1 MADKAPALTFF
12 QKKPIQCPVCGT
24 EFYREELHTGRG
36 RLIAGKLTHELHRL
50 YEPSQKFGEVN
61 PLIYPVS
68 VCPSCYY
75 AAWKDDFSRLP
86 DDSASALEAGTN
98 KRISWI
104 SEVLEGV
111 DFRANRGLAEG
122 LASYL
127 LSVMCYD
134 HHDSELSPVI
144 KQGISSLRAAWL
156 ALDMHRKYPNS
167 NYDHLAKMMYRKA
180 RFFYV
185 TAVEYESNGTQ
196 GIGGCPNL
204 GPDIDNNYM
213 FDGVLYMYG
222 YLEYHYGPRSDA
234 ARREA
239 NLQNAKRT
247 IARIFG
253 MGKATKNKPVVI
265 LDNAR
270 DLYAEIGQA
279 LGLENLD
286 PEKDPG

>member
-1 MADKAPALTFF
+1 MADKNPALTFF
-12 QKKPIQCPVCGT
+12 QKKPTTCPVCST
-24 EFYREELHTGRG
+24 EFYREELLTGRG

-50 YEPSQKFGEVN
+50 YEPSQRFGEVI
-61 PLIYPVS
+61 PLIYPVT
-68 VCPSCYY
+68 VCPNCYF
-75 AAWKDDFSRLP
+75 AAWKDDFLKLSGAGVDAAEL
-86 DDSASALEAGTN
+86 GTN
-98 KRISWI
+98 DRIAWI

-127 LSVMCYD
+127 LAVRCYD
-134 HHDSELSPVI
+134 HQSAELSPIV

-156 ALDMHRKYPNS
+156 ARDMHRKYPNS
-167 NYDHLAKMMYRKA
+167 NYDYLAKMMYRKA
-180 RFFYV
+180 RFFYL
-185 TAVEYESNGTQ
+185 TAVEYESNGKQ
-196 GIGGCPNL
+196 SIGGCPNL

-234 ARREA
+234 ARREE
-239 NLQNAKRT
+239 NLKKAKRT

-253 MGKATKNKPVVI
+253 MGKATKNKPQVI